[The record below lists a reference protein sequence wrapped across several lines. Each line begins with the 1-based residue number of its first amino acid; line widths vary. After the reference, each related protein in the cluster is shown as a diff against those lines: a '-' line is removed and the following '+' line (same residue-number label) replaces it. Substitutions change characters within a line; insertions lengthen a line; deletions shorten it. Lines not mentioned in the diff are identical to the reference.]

1 MTDPRNDAASF
12 RASRDLLLRHRA
24 DYDAARAGFSWP
36 ELDEFNWALD
46 WFDAIAAEHPGRTAL
61 RIVTRDEGAGTRV
74 SYAEMAAR
82 SDQVANWLR
91 ELGVR
96 RGDQL
101 LLMLGNIA
109 PLWEVI
115 LAAMKLGAV
124 IVPTSTLLGPVDLAD
139 RITRGQVRHVV
150 TESAHVP
157 KFREVPGD
165 WTRIAVEPTVGGA
178 IAEASDAQGTT
189 GAGGAQET
197 QAPGVWLR

>member
-1 MTDPRNDAASF
+1 MAGMTDPRNDAASF
-12 RASRDLLLRHRA
+12 RAARDLLLRHRA

-46 WFDAIAAEHPGRTAL
+46 WFDAIAAEHPDRTAL
-61 RIVTRDEGAGTRV
+61 RIVTRDEGAGTRI

-96 RGDQL
+96 RGDRL

-157 KFREVPGD
+157 KFR
-165 WTRIAVEPTVGGA
+165 
-178 IAEASDAQGTT
+178 
-189 GAGGAQET
+189 
-197 QAPGVWLR
+197 

>member
-1 MTDPRNDAASF
+1 
-12 RASRDLLLRHRA
+12 
-24 DYDAARAGFSWP
+24 
-36 ELDEFNWALD
+36 
-46 WFDAIAAEHPGRTAL
+46 
-61 RIVTRDEGAGTRV
+61 
-74 SYAEMAAR
+74 MAAR
-82 SDQVANWLR
+82 SNQVANWLR

-96 RGDQL
+96 RGDRL

-189 GAGGAQET
+189 GLWGCGLGAGGTRGWRGSGAP
-197 QAPGVWLR
+197 APGCGCGTRTLTARRRSSRPTG